1 MPIVRPRPASVAAA
15 AALAVVCALGPALP
29 AAAHV
34 SILPSTATPGEFLVY
49 TASVPNELADQATVE
64 VDLSLPA
71 GFALDSAE
79 QVPGWQTVV
88 TKSQG
93 GVPAQVAWRGGRIP
107 VGTFARFSVQ
117 GRNPAAGQSLV
128 WTTRQRYEHVTVMW
142 DGPESAEHPASVVR
156 LTGAAVGPSPAAPG
170 PATDARGPNARAS
183 GQAGGGAD
191 QLARSRAA
199 IALVLAGAALLL
211 ALASATRGFARR
223 RLEQQPDPETS
234 ATPNLGTATTHRAAA
249 VDRPGHRPPSSQG
262 ARSKEARKGT

>member
-1 MPIVRPRPASVAAA
+1 MLIVRPRPSSVAAA

-49 TASVPNELADQATVE
+49 SASVPNELADQATVE
-64 VDLSLPA
+64 VDLNLPV

-88 TKSQG
+88 TKGQG

-128 WTTRQRYEHVTVMW
+128 WTTRQRYERVTVAW

-156 LTGAAVGPSPAAPG
+156 LTGATVGPSPAAPG
-170 PATDARGPNARAS
+170 PGTRAS
-183 GQAGGGAD
+183 GQVAGGVD

-199 IALVLAGAALLL
+199 IALVLAGAALLIAL
-211 ALASATRGFARR
+211 ALATRGAARR
-223 RLEQQPDPETS
+223 RRGKELPDHETLV
-234 ATPNLGTATTHRAAA
+234 TPNLGTTTTPTHRAAA
-249 VDRPGHRPPSSQG
+249 VDRHRPPSSQG